1 MPTSEEGGTSSESG
15 GPTAGGDADADE
27 PTLASAFD
35 LLSDETRL
43 RIVREL
49 AAADPDPL
57 AFSALCGRLGV
68 RDTGRFNYHLGR
80 LRGRLVEKRE
90 GGYVLTCEGSRLA
103 GLLDGSMPT

>member
-1 MPTSEEGGTSSESG
+1 MPTSDGDGL
-15 GPTAGGDADADE
+15 AGDVDE
-27 PTLASAFD
+27 PTLASTFD
-35 LLSDETRL
+35 LLSDQTRL

-49 AAADPDPL
+49 AATDPDPV

-90 GGYVLTCEGSRLA
+90 EGYVLTPEGSKLV
-103 GLLDGSMPT
+103 GLLDGSSPV